1 MKKIIILLLTF
12 HFTILFSQRTYL
24 DEDDKIITEKEYN
37 SRQISFGKLKVC
49 NDSLQKCKIIS
60 TRSEEGTID
69 SDRIITDLE
78 KLLKIQ
84 LDVNKPTIISF
95 HPGADKCNST
105 ASSTAQSRFL
115 WYKELEKTANKIKS
129 SNYLYIYKNKTN
141 LKQSKKSQWFKD
153 PKNMIENTFFQ
164 YHYPCSSYVVIY
176 DNKYRSY
183 FGEYSQDQV
192 LQDLKTIIK

>member
-1 MKKIIILLLTF
+1 MKKIIILLLTSN
-12 HFTILFSQRTYL
+12 FTILFSQITYL

-84 LDVNKPTIISF
+84 LDVDKPTIISF
-95 HPGADKCNST
+95 YPGADECNLTGSAT
-105 ASSTAQSRFL
+105 ARSKFL
-115 WYKELEKTANKIKS
+115 WHKELEKLADKIKS

-141 LKQSKKSQWFKD
+141 LKQFKKSQWFKD
-153 PKNMIENTFFQ
+153 PKKYNREYFFPISLPMQ
-164 YHYPCSSYVVIY
+164 QLCNY
-176 DNKYRSY
+176 
-183 FGEYSQDQV
+183 
-192 LQDLKTIIK
+192 L